1 MAAMTTQNIVWLASY
16 PKSGNTWVRAFLA
29 NYLTGAAEPVS
40 INELNRLTMID
51 TMVQGH
57 EQVLGRTLDGLSDA
71 EILAARPRLLQA
83 IARNGADLNL
93 VKTHNVNGVIYGVR
107 IIPAALT
114 RLAVYIVR
122 NPLDMVPSYARHFA
136 KPLDEVIGLI
146 ARDGNTAA
154 PDRHNTRQFLSSWSR
169 NVESWTEARGF
180 PVLVLRYEDLLAEP
194 ETWFGKLLQAL
205 GAQPDPARLT
215 RSIRHA
221 SFQSLQA
228 QEAAAGFVERPDH
241 AERFFHSG
249 QAGGWK
255 TELTA
260 AQVARIRADHG
271 PMMQRFGYF

>member
-1 MAAMTTQNIVWLASY
+1 MARVTWDANTLYDHPAVGTCEI
-16 PKSGNTWVRAFLA
+16 SGAYETGRFFLR
-29 NYLTGAAEPVS
+29 E
-40 INELNRLTMID
+40 
-51 TMVQGH
+51 
-57 EQVLGRTLDGLSDA
+57 DGSP
-71 EILAARPRLLQA
+71 IF
-83 IARNGADLNL
+83 
-93 VKTHNVNGVIYGVR
+93 V
-107 IIPAALT
+107 
-114 RLAVYIVR
+114 
-122 NPLDMVPSYARHFA
+122 
-136 KPLDEVIGLI
+136 
-146 ARDGNTAA
+146 GNTAA